1 MSIKS
6 VFSDKNNVEEAVRD
20 IKHQLN
26 NINPRVVVFFSSS
39 CFDKDKVSR
48 LMKENFKSSDVFG
61 CTTSGEIVSG
71 KMLKNSIVA
80 MALSSDIIEDA
91 RVEVVENLK
100 DRIGVKKAFAEFNNY
115 YGESVSNSGYSQYV
129 GIVLIDGL
137 SGTEEMIMDTVGD
150 LTTHL
155 FIGGSAGD
163 DLKFNKTYV
172 FANGKV
178 YSNAAVLV
186 LLKSKA
192 PFDIIKTQ
200 SFKVLDKKLVATK
213 VNEKN
218 REVIEFNNIPAVKAY
233 AQAIGVPEDKLA
245 DHFMSHPVGLVIDDE
260 VFVRSPQQIKGNSII
275 FYCNILEGMEV
286 SLLES
291 TNIVNDTESAL
302 NAKIKELGGLSGII
316 NFNCILRTLELEQ
329 KNQTKEY
336 GKIFSN
342 IPTIGFSTYGEEYLG
357 HINQTSTM
365 LVFK

>member
-6 VFSDKNNVEEAVRD
+6 VFSDKSNVEEAVKD
-20 IKHQLN
+20 IKLQLKT
-26 NINPRVVVFFSSS
+26 INPRVVIFFSSA
-39 CFDKDKVSR
+39 CFDKDKVSH
-48 LMKENFKSSDVFG
+48 LMKENFRSSDVFG

-80 MALSSDIIEDA
+80 MALSSDVIEDA
-91 RVEVVENLK
+91 RVEVIENPK
-100 DRIGVKKAFAEFNNY
+100 DRNEVKKAFAKFNNY
-115 YGESVSNSGYSQYV
+115 YGESVSESGYSKYL
-129 GIVLIDGL
+129 GIILIDGL
-137 SGTEEMIMDTVGD
+137 SGTEELIMDTLGD

-155 FIGGSAGD
+155 IVGGSAGD
-163 DLKFNKTYV
+163 DLKFKKTYL
-172 FANGKV
+172 FANGKA
-178 YSNAAVLV
+178 YSNATVLA
-186 LLKSKA
+186 LLKPKA
-192 PFDIIKTQ
+192 TFDIIKTQ
-200 SFKVLDKKLVATK
+200 SFKVLNKKLVATK

-233 AQAIGVPEDKLA
+233 AQAIGVPEDKVA
-245 DHFMSHPVGLVIDDE
+245 DHFMSHPVGLVIDEE
-260 VFVRSPQQIKGNSII
+260 VFVRSPQQTKGNSII

-291 TNIVNDTESAL
+291 TNIVEDTKNAI

-316 NFNCILRTLELEQ
+316 NFHCILRTLELEQ

-336 GKIFSN
+336 GKIFSD